1 MSKNDDNLAGLS
13 ATGATVL
20 LIAVHSIFSLFAQGE
35 YIITTGE
42 YIFIV
47 GEHIFADVKLTKI
60 RLFSKFLSQII
71 RKESGSNPITGLCYP
86 IFPSDKYL
94 EIVLR
99 WTPITLAMADF
110 VIFISSRRFT
120 SDSRPVSLFTFD
132 LLPFGLPSKTPS
144 AFFRANASFVRCEIR
159 LRSISADN
167 PKAKARTFDVISLP
181 KR

>member
-1 MSKNDDNLAGLS
+1 MRQPW
-13 ATGATVL
+13 
-20 LIAVHSIFSLFAQGE
+20 FAQGE

-60 RLFSKFLSQII
+60 RLFSKFFSQII

-99 WTPITLAMADF
+99 
-110 VIFISSRRFT
+110 
-120 SDSRPVSLFTFD
+120 
-132 LLPFGLPSKTPS
+132 
-144 AFFRANASFVRCEIR
+144 
-159 LRSISADN
+159 
-167 PKAKARTFDVISLP
+167 
-181 KR
+181 